1 MWKEEADTVD
11 QIAQGPQVNY
21 VYKDIA
27 GHDINMK
34 ALDSWV
40 TDMMESTGLEHDEAL
55 VQNLGYLN
63 ITAVFR
69 SGDKTTSQPV
79 SASDPLVLLTAKQQ
93 LLEYRGKLN
102 ASNEWTHRMSDYV
115 RAQFNDYSINLPRFK
130 KTEMTGNATLKAVLE
145 MTEKSTKKSKKK
157 RK

>member
-1 MWKEEADTVD
+1 MHLGLWKEEADTVD

-55 VQNLGYLN
+55 V
-63 ITAVFR
+63 
-69 SGDKTTSQPV
+69 
-79 SASDPLVLLTAKQQ
+79 
-93 LLEYRGKLN
+93 
-102 ASNEWTHRMSDYV
+102 
-115 RAQFNDYSINLPRFK
+115 
-130 KTEMTGNATLKAVLE
+130 
-145 MTEKSTKKSKKK
+145 
-157 RK
+157 